1 MFLTEIY
8 KVGKGLA
15 VNNWI
20 FWLLIIFGWWMED
33 PPSLEPIQRL
43 ISSWLCFWCLGG
55 GFNFLG
61 ISGNSKHLVKTL
73 NKIGHGAPTFFQNI
87 IFHNPSGRK
96 VMYAE
101 REKRKNKNDVTSTYG
116 LVTANNQIVQ

>member
-43 ISSWLCFWCLGG
+43 ISSWLCLELDAQIFWEPCW
-55 GFNFLG
+55 
-61 ISGNSKHLVKTL
+61 L
-73 NKIGHGAPTFFQNI
+73 NPGHAVVFA
-87 IFHNPSGRK
+87 R
-96 VMYAE
+96 Y
-101 REKRKNKNDVTSTYG
+101 
-116 LVTANNQIVQ
+116 LVTNVTNTP